1 MVKKRDATMAEI
13 NDQNDDFKVAKV
25 LQREPSEDIYEMLDD
40 HYETIAIKDEY
51 IALMEKAIDAKDEL
65 IAIIKKVIGPQSD
78 LILKLL
84 PILDDFCK
92 EMRQNDL
99 ILKLKPILDD
109 FGEEMNQIIENDTRR
124 IALRKNNNDGGDDN
138 TNE

>member
-1 MVKKRDATMAEI
+1 MVKKRDAAMAEI
-13 NDQNDDFKVAKV
+13 DDQNDDFKVAKV

-51 IALMEKAIDAKDEL
+51 IALMEKALDAKDESIAIRDEL
-65 IAIIKKVIGPQSD
+65 IAHMKKAI
-78 LILKLL
+78 
-84 PILDDFCK
+84 
-92 EMRQNDL
+92 ETQNDL
-99 ILKLKPILDD
+99 ILKLREYKTMIEA
-109 FGEEMNQIIENDTRR
+109 FREEMRKIMENITRR